1 VITPFYCGATMSNQ
15 TPYIGSKISLIS
27 KLDIRYEGILYTVD
41 TNDSTIALAKVRSF
55 GTEDR
60 PTPNPVEARDDVYEY
75 IIFKANDIK
84 DLIVCETPKVA
95 TLAGGL
101 PYDPAIISVSART
114 GSASANEQQA
124 SAGSSRSDTPHH
136 RASPN
141 IAQGNRAPGSG
152 RNAGNRANRGNFVP
166 PAHPI
171 QQNRQFNNGYP
182 RGGYNYG
189 NQRPRNN
196 QSVGVPRPREKLK
209 FDGDYDFEK
218 ANEQF
223 QEQFSD
229 MFKDKLKVDG
239 EKSEEEQAEKVPE
252 DTYYDKKSSFFDRIS
267 CEALE
272 KAEGKSGRPDWKKE
286 RETNQETFGH
296 SAVRSLN
303 YRRGFGQR
311 GRARGY
317 GRPGDGRYINN
328 FNRGYN
334 NFRGGYGDNNSNAR
348 GRGYN
353 RGGYQQSQQQ

>member
-1 VITPFYCGATMSNQ
+1 MSNQ

-141 IAQGNRAPGSG
+141 LAQGNRAPGAG
-152 RNAGNRANRGNFVP
+152 RNVASRGNRGNFVP
-166 PAHPI
+166 PAHPVGSG
-171 QQNRQFNNGYP
+171 NRQFNNGYP
-182 RGGYNYG
+182 RGGYNYSG
-189 NQRPRNN
+189 QRPRNN

-239 EKSEEEQAEKVPE
+239 EKSEEEQAEKAPE

-311 GRARGY
+311 GRGNRGGY

-328 FNRGYN
+328 FNRGYS
-334 NFRGGYGDNNSNAR
+334 NFRAGYGGGNSNAR

-353 RGGYQQSQQQ
+353 RAGFQQAQQQ